1 MAEEQAS
8 TAGSWLDNFIEYV
21 KQAVQIVQLK
31 SEEIDRAKDDEDA
44 FTMGLVIIALAGVGA
59 AIGTMAPFLVI
70 IMPIF
75 YVIGAFIVAG
85 IFHLIAT
92 MAFKG
97 EGEFLD
103 FFRPFSLAF
112 VLQWVNVIWVLNM
125 VLAPLAGIWLC
136 VVAAITIERVYGLD
150 RMKAVLTVVIPVAVL
165 MVLGFMFFTV
175 MLGMVVLMGLLG

>member
-1 MAEEQAS
+1 MSEGEAG

-21 KQAVQIVQLK
+21 KQAVEIVQLK
-31 SEEIDRAKDDEDA
+31 PEQIDRAKDDEDA

-59 AIGTMAPFLVI
+59 AIGSMAPLLVI
-70 IMPIF
+70 VMPIF

-92 MAFKG
+92 VAFKG

-103 FFRPFSLAF
+103 FFRPFSLAY
-112 VLQWVNVIWVLNM
+112 VLQWVNVIWVLNI

-136 VVAAITIERVYGLD
+136 VVAAVTIERVYGLD
-150 RMKAVLTVVIPVAVL
+150 RMKAILTVVIPVAILAVL
-165 MVLGFMFFTV
+165 SFMFFAV
-175 MLGMVVLMGLLG
+175 VLSMAVLMGALS

>member
-21 KQAVQIVQLK
+21 KQAVEIIQLK
-31 SEEIDRAKDDEDA
+31 PDEIDRAKDDEGA

-59 AIGTMAPFLVI
+59 AIGTMVPILVI

-85 IFHLIAT
+85 IVHLIAT

-97 EGEFLD
+97 EGEFLH
-103 FFRPFSLAF
+103 FFRPFSLAY
-112 VLQWVNVIWVLNM
+112 VLQWVNVIWVLNV

-136 VVAAITIERVYGLD
+136 VVAAFTVERVYGLD
-150 RMKAVLTVVIPVAVL
+150 RMKAILTVVIPVAILTLV
-165 MVLGFMFFTV
+165 FMMFATV
-175 MLGMVVLMGLLG
+175 MVAMAVLMGLMG

>member
-8 TAGSWLDNFIEYV
+8 TAGSWLDSFIEYV
-21 KQAVQIVQLK
+21 KQAVEIIQLK
-31 SEEIDRAKDDEDA
+31 PDEIDRARDDEDA

-59 AIGTMAPFLVI
+59 AIGTMQPIFVV

-103 FFRPFSLAF
+103 FFRPFSLAY
-112 VLQWVNVIWVLNM
+112 VLQWVSVIWVLNM

-136 VVAAITIERVYGLD
+136 VVAAFTIERVYGLD
-150 RMKAVLTVVIPVAVL
+150 RMKAILTVVIPVAVL
-165 MVLGFMFFTV
+165 TVLGVMFFTV